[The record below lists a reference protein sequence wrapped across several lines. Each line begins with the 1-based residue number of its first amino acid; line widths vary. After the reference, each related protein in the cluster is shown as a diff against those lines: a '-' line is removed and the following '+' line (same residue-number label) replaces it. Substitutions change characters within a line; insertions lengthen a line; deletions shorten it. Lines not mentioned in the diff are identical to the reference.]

1 MLSPVAC
8 GCLDAAWRSLSPMA
22 CRTRRGLLA
31 VALDPWLAVPGGTHP
46 CGCPGPL
53 ALVKEG
59 EMHPKKYN
67 SDLSIRYKRQSL
79 RMPKHNYGWTGTY
92 FVTIRA
98 VQREPIFET
107 PELCTILI
115 ETWKSL
121 PERFVGA
128 TLDEFVIMPDHIHFI
143 IELEGNVEKPV
154 TLGDVIGAYKS
165 LTTVAWIRHIKATG
179 MERSGIIWQR
189 NYFERD
195 IRDAHEL
202 EQTRQYIRDNPAKQN
217 KE

>member
-1 MLSPVAC
+1 MRPYILESALASVCPDGTSPGTTPRSMVGARAV
-8 GCLDAAWRSLSPMA
+8 GWR
-22 CRTRRGLLA
+22 G
-31 VALDPWLAVPGGTHP
+31 VGP

-143 IELEGNVEKPV
+143 IELEGNVEKP
-154 TLGDVIGAYKS
+154 
-165 LTTVAWIRHIKATG
+165 
-179 MERSGIIWQR
+179 
-189 NYFERD
+189 
-195 IRDAHEL
+195 
-202 EQTRQYIRDNPAKQN
+202 
-217 KE
+217 